1 MLNIKSINYY
11 NLLLIIITV
20 TALIL
25 SILSFTNTDKFGN
38 RKNSIKLS
46 YAINTDRVY
55 YFEHEKKNNTKS
67 ASWHSVRYLVKP
79 YTNEKT
85 DGFISFKGIDYKG
98 FFDETYTIL
107 YKNSTVCFGLFY
119 ENMSESSIITSNTT
133 IKFPII
139 YSNGIF
145 EGASEV
151 IIEYIS
157 NEYKSRII
165 TINF

>member
-55 YFEHEKKNNTKS
+55 YLEHEKKIILK
-67 ASWHSVRYLVKP
+67 VLVG
-79 YTNEKT
+79 TQ
-85 DGFISFKGIDYKG
+85 FAI
-98 FFDETYTIL
+98 
-107 YKNSTVCFGLFY
+107 
-119 ENMSESSIITSNTT
+119 
-133 IKFPII
+133 
-139 YSNGIF
+139 
-145 EGASEV
+145 
-151 IIEYIS
+151 
-157 NEYKSRII
+157 
-165 TINF
+165 